1 MFMLNGQQLNID
13 TPFVIGDTSY
23 PANWLRLTSLEEK
36 NAVGITEV
44 PDPEPFDS
52 RFFAQAGVYKQ
63 IEDLR
68 PFFILQA
75 KRTMAGFLRDTD
87 WALLRKMDTGQEVP
101 EKIAAIRSQA
111 RAEAERLVSAI
122 MQAESVADLIPI
134 VDNPQWPTLE

>member
-44 PDPEPFDS
+44 PDPEPFDF
-52 RFFAQAGVYKQ
+52 RFFEKAGVYKS
-63 IEDLR
+63 IETVR
-68 PFFILQA
+68 PYFIRQA
-75 KRTMAGFLRDTD
+75 KGMMAGFLRDTD

-101 EKIAAIRSQA
+101 EKIVVVRSQA